1 MALDPF
7 GFDIRR
13 RRAMPVYQR
22 IAPEAA
28 LLHARGWRVS
38 AIAGHFGIDHHT
50 AAKALRWFGRQN

>member
-1 MALDPF
+1 
-7 GFDIRR
+7 
-13 RRAMPVYQR
+13 MPVYQR